1 MPTKPYN
8 LVKLDGRQSVFPEF
22 RYCISFTFEE
32 HFANWLKY
40 MTDNFGQT
48 GVIHEFEPIGVKFND
63 GKVWYFNDNDIE
75 LLIEQPAPNVR
86 PKVGQKLLV
95 VSSFDGERK
104 YRIGQV
110 GILIKDDGTGVP
122 FKLEFS
128 DGDHGWFKQTDV
140 TFPNKQHH
148 VFSILKPGM
157 RVKSSRNGWL
167 IVVPSSMVNQ
177 DSDCDFMLWTTGG
190 CCVEREHILDELKHV
205 EAVYHAP
212 SSRFDV
218 FNPSKHGDKVW
229 EVSQWVDPAEA
240 KKQQKREY
248 IMKQIQ
254 DLQNQLLQ
262 IK

>member
-1 MPTKPYN
+1 MCNETQQFKIGQKVKILNGINGAVPY
-8 LVKLDGRQSVFPEF
+8 
-22 RYCISFTFEE
+22 I
-32 HFANWLKY
+32 
-40 MTDNFGQT
+40 GQC
-48 GVIHEFEPIGVKFND
+48 GQIDAIVSECQRPYFVKFNN
-63 GKVWYFNDNDIE
+63 GAIWRFSKTEIE
-75 LLIEQPAPNVR
+75 LVVEQPVTNVR

-110 GILIKDDGTGVP
+110 GTLMKDDKSGVP

-128 DGDHGWFKQTDV
+128 DGEYGWFKQTDV
-140 TFPNKQHH
+140 TFPNKQHQ
-148 VFSILKPGM
+148 VFSILKSGM

-167 IVVPSSMVNQ
+167 IVVPSTMVNQ
-177 DSDCDFMLWTTGG
+177 DSDCDLMLWATGG
-190 CCVEREHILDELKHV
+190 CCSEREHILDELKHV

-212 SSRFDV
+212 SNHFDV
-218 FNPSKHGDKVW
+218 FNPSKHGDQVW
-229 EVSQWVDPAEA
+229 EVSQWVDPEEAE
-240 KKQQKREY
+240 KQQKRES